1 MPQEL
6 LAVSAQVWMVVAVAG
21 VGIAA
26 LPWTAVEVSEVTG
39 AIASAR
45 RLLSVGVRVVRRESV
60 VEGLAPALAR

>member
-1 MPQEL
+1 MKLPGPPGLRNRRAIPWGEVPCR
-6 LAVSAQVWMVVAVAG
+6 AVDEFHA
-21 VGIAA
+21 
-26 LPWTAVEVSEVTG
+26 EVTG